1 MRYRSCVYKTLLGV
15 VGMRLGKELNIRY
28 VFTFTTVKKVKK
40 HYGIILIAIII
51 AAIGIAAWA
60 LNAPQDKVILT
71 VSTTTSLYETGLLDV
86 LDTKFEEKYPNI
98 NVTFISQ
105 GTGLA
110 IETAKRGDA
119 DMILVHDAVR
129 EKAFLEDGYGVN
141 RKIIAYNF
149 FVIVGPED
157 DPAGIEGMGPVDA
170 LLAIKD
176 AGEAG
181 NAIWVS
187 RGDDSGTHAMEK
199 RLWSAGGE
207 DASVLRNSDWYL
219 ERGAGMTATLT
230 LANEKRA
237 YTLCDMGSYLNNYV
251 SGNIDVV
258 ILIQAGKETLN
269 VYSAIACDPQ
279 NPDLSHV
286 KFDESMKFINFLVSD
301 EVQDILA
308 DYGVDEFGQPLF
320 NPAVEVLKDNTDP
333 TIASWIRDAAFIDGT
348 ECPPEYRYNAGDL
361 TFLNAAIIPLPK

>member
-1 MRYRSCVYKTLLGV
+1 MKDL
-15 VGMRLGKELNIRY
+15 
-28 VFTFTTVKKVKK
+28 KKI
-40 HYGIILIAIII
+40 YTIII
-51 AAIGIAAWA
+51 ITVIIAVVGIAAWA
-60 LNAPQDKVILT
+60 INAPQNKVILT

-86 LDTKFEEKYPNI
+86 LDTKFEEKYPAI

-129 EKAFLEDGYGVN
+129 EKTFLEDGYGVN

-157 DPAGIEGMGPVDA
+157 DPAYVEKMDPVDA

-181 NAIWVS
+181 DAIWVS

-199 RLWSAGGE
+199 RLWIAGGE
-207 DASVLRNSDWYL
+207 DATELREAEWYW
-219 ERGAGMTATLT
+219 ERGSGMTATLAM
-230 LANEKRA
+230 ANEKRG
-237 YTLCDMGSYLNNYV
+237 YTLCDKGSYLKNFV
-251 SGNIDVV
+251 PGNIDLV
-258 ILIQAGKETLN
+258 ILVETGSVDTLN

-279 NPDLSHV
+279 NPDLAHV
-286 KFDESMKFINFLVSD
+286 KFDEAMKFINFLVSN
-301 EVQDILA
+301 EIQEILA
-308 DYGVDEFGQPLF
+308 DFGVDEYGLTLF
-320 NPAVEVLKDNTDP
+320 NPAVKVLAENTDP
-333 TIASWIRDAAFIDGT
+333 TVAGWIKETAFIDGT
-348 ECPPEYRYNAGDL
+348 ECPTNKRYNAGDL
-361 TFLNAAIIPLPK
+361 TFLNLK

>member
-1 MRYRSCVYKTLLGV
+1 VKG
-15 VGMRLGKELNIRY
+15 
-28 VFTFTTVKKVKK
+28 VKKI
-40 HYGIILIAIII
+40 YTIII
-51 AAIGIAAWA
+51 ITVIIAVVGIAAWA
-60 LNAPQDKVILT
+60 INAPQDKVILT

-86 LDTKFEEKYPNI
+86 LDTKFEEKYPGI

-129 EKAFLEDGYGVN
+129 EKTFLEDGYGVN

-157 DPAGIEGMGPVDA
+157 DPAYVEEMDPVDA

-176 AGEAG
+176 AGEVGDAV
-181 NAIWVS
+181 WVS

-199 RLWSAGGE
+199 RLWIAGGE
-207 DASVLRNSDWYL
+207 DATELRETNWYL
-219 ERGAGMTATLT
+219 ERGAGMTATLA
-230 LANEKRA
+230 LANEEQA

-251 SGNIDVV
+251 SGNIDLV
-258 ILIQAGKETLN
+258 ILVQAGKETLN
-269 VYSAIACDPQ
+269 VYSALACNPQ

-286 KFDESMKFINFLVSD
+286 KFDESMKFIQFLVSGK
-301 EVQDILA
+301 VQDILA

-320 NPAVEVLKDNTDP
+320 NPAVEVLKDNNDP
-333 TIASWIRDAAFIDGT
+333 AIANWIKDAAFIDGS
-348 ECPPEYRYNAGDL
+348 ECPPDKRYNAGNLMFL
-361 TFLNAAIIPLPK
+361 TAAVIP

>member
-1 MRYRSCVYKTLLGV
+1 VK
-15 VGMRLGKELNIRY
+15 N
-28 VFTFTTVKKVKK
+28 VKKY
-40 HYGIILIAIII
+40 YGIILIAIII

-141 RKIIAYNF
+141 RKIIAYNY

-157 DPAGIEGMGPVDA
+157 DPVGIEGLGPVEA
-170 LLAIKD
+170 LLKIKA

-181 NAIWVS
+181 DAVWVS

-199 RLWSAGGE
+199 RLWIAGGE
-207 DASVLRNSDWYL
+207 DTTELRETDWYW
-219 ERGAGMTATLT
+219 ERGAGMTATLAM
-230 LANEKRA
+230 ANEKRG
-237 YTLCDMGSYLNNYV
+237 YTLCDKGSYLKNFV
-251 SGNIDVV
+251 PGNIDLV
-258 ILIQAGKETLN
+258 ILVETGSVDTLN

-279 NPDLSHV
+279 NPDLAHV
-286 KFDESMKFINFLVSD
+286 KFDEAMKFINFLVSD
-301 EVQDILA
+301 EIQEILVDFGVD
-308 DYGVDEFGQPLF
+308 DYGLTLF
-320 NPAVEVLKDNTDP
+320 NPAVKVLAENTDP
-333 TIASWIRDAAFIDGT
+333 TVAGWIKQTAFIDGT
-348 ECPPEYRYNAGDL
+348 ECPTNKRYNAGDL
-361 TFLNAAIIPLPK
+361 TFLNAAIIPLLK

>member
-1 MRYRSCVYKTLLGV
+1 MR
-15 VGMRLGKELNIRY
+15 RY
-28 VFTFTTVKKVKK
+28 
-40 HYGIILIAIII
+40 YAIILVAIII
-51 AAIGIAAWA
+51 ASIGIAVWV

-141 RKIIAYNF
+141 RKIVAYNY

-157 DPAGIEGMGPVDA
+157 DPVGIEGLGPVDA
-170 LLAIKD
+170 LLAIKA
-176 AGEAG
+176 AGEADD
-181 NAIWVS
+181 AVWVS

-199 RLWSAGGE
+199 RLWIAGGE
-207 DASVLRNSDWYL
+207 DATELRETEWYL
-219 ERGAGMTATLT
+219 ERGSGMTATLA
-230 LANEKRA
+230 LANEKRG
-237 YTLCDMGSYLNNYV
+237 YTLCDKGSYLKNFV
-251 SGNIDVV
+251 PGNIDLV
-258 ILIQAGKETLN
+258 ILVETGSVDTLN

-286 KFDESMKFINFLVSD
+286 KFDEAMKFINFLVSD
-301 EVQDILA
+301 DIQQLLA
-308 DYGVDEFGQPLF
+308 EFGVEDYGLTLF
-320 NPAVEVLKDNTDP
+320 NPAVKVLAENTDP
-333 TIASWIRDAAFIDGT
+333 TVAGWIKQTAFIDGT
-348 ECPPEYRYNAGDL
+348 ECPTNKRYKAGGL
-361 TFLNAAIIPLPK
+361 TFLNAAIIPLLK

>member
-1 MRYRSCVYKTLLGV
+1 MKD
-15 VGMRLGKELNIRY
+15 
-28 VFTFTTVKKVKK
+28 VKKI
-40 HYGIILIAIII
+40 YTIII
-51 AAIGIAAWA
+51 ITVIIAVVGIAAWA
-60 LNAPQDKVILT
+60 INAPQDKVILT

-86 LDTKFEEKYPNI
+86 LDTKFEEKYPAI

-129 EKAFLEDGYGVN
+129 EKTFLEDGYGVN

-157 DPAGIEGMGPVDA
+157 DPAYVEGMDPVDA

-176 AGEAG
+176 AGEEG
-181 NAIWVS
+181 DAIWVS

-199 RLWSAGGE
+199 RLWIAGGE
-207 DASVLRNSDWYL
+207 DATELRETNWYL
-219 ERGAGMTATLT
+219 ERGAGMTATLA
-230 LANEKRA
+230 LANEEQA

-251 SGNIDVV
+251 SGNIDLV
-258 ILIQAGKETLN
+258 ILVQAGKETLN
-269 VYSAIACDPQ
+269 VYSALACDPQ

-286 KFDESMKFINFLVSD
+286 KFDESMKFIQFLVSD

-320 NPAVEVLKDNTDP
+320 NPAVEVLKDNTEP
-333 TIASWIRDAAFIDGT
+333 AIANWIKDAAFIDGS
-348 ECPPEYRYNAGDL
+348 ECPPDKRYNAGNLMFL
-361 TFLNAAIIPLPK
+361 TAAVIP

>member
-1 MRYRSCVYKTLLGV
+1 MKDL
-15 VGMRLGKELNIRY
+15 
-28 VFTFTTVKKVKK
+28 KKI
-40 HYGIILIAIII
+40 YTIII
-51 AAIGIAAWA
+51 ITVIIAVVGIAAWA
-60 LNAPQDKVILT
+60 INAPQDKVIFT

-86 LDTKFEEKYPNI
+86 LDTKFEEKYPAI

-129 EKAFLEDGYGVN
+129 EKTFLEDGYGVN

-149 FVIVGPED
+149 FVIVGPKD
-157 DPAGIEGMGPVDA
+157 GPAYVEEMDPVDA

-181 NAIWVS
+181 DAIWVS

-199 RLWSAGGE
+199 RLWIAGGE
-207 DASVLRNSDWYL
+207 NATELRETNWYL
-219 ERGAGMTATLT
+219 ERGAGMTATLA
-230 LANEKRA
+230 LANEEQA

-251 SGNIDVV
+251 SGNIDLV

-269 VYSAIACDPQ
+269 VYSALACDPQ
-279 NPDLSHV
+279 NPELSHV
-286 KFDESMKFINFLVSD
+286 KFDESMKFIQFLVSG

-320 NPAVEVLKDNTDP
+320 NPAVEVLRDNTEP
-333 TIASWIRDAAFIDGT
+333 AIANWIKDAAFIDGS
-348 ECPPEYRYNAGDL
+348 ECPPDKRYNAGNLMFL
-361 TFLNAAIIPLPK
+361 TAAVIP

>member
-1 MRYRSCVYKTLLGV
+1 VKD
-15 VGMRLGKELNIRY
+15 
-28 VFTFTTVKKVKK
+28 VKKI
-40 HYGIILIAIII
+40 YTIII
-51 AAIGIAAWA
+51 ITVIIAVVGIAAWA
-60 LNAPQDKVILT
+60 INAPQDKVILT

-86 LDTKFEEKYPNI
+86 LDTKFEEIYPAI

-129 EKAFLEDGYGVN
+129 EKTFLEDGYGVN

-157 DPAGIEGMGPVDA
+157 DPAYVEGMDPVDA

-181 NAIWVS
+181 DAIWVS

-199 RLWSAGGE
+199 RLWIAGGE
-207 DASVLRNSDWYL
+207 DATELRETNWYL
-219 ERGAGMTATLT
+219 ERGAGMTATLA
-230 LANEKRA
+230 LANEEQA

-251 SGNIDVV
+251 SGNIDLV
-258 ILIQAGKETLN
+258 ILVQAGKETLN
-269 VYSAIACDPQ
+269 VYSALACDPQ

-286 KFDESMKFINFLVSD
+286 KFDESMKFIQFLVSD

-333 TIASWIRDAAFIDGT
+333 AIANWIKDAAFIDGS
-348 ECPPEYRYNAGDL
+348 ECPPDKRYNAGNLMFL
-361 TFLNAAIIPLPK
+361 TAAVIP